1 MDLVVESHSRGI
13 ALHNLCP
20 FYIKLLPSNQV
31 MYIGLPTQTQM
42 ADSVVN
48 PEVLNLDNSFI
59 RKRVSEQVTFSFVD
73 MESKKQK
80 KLMRVWGL
88 LGVTCVLRLLIII
101 KFKFLQL
108 DHNMRKINDFL
119 RIILGECLASLV
131 YRYANPEGVCTTS
144 SNIYCLSV
152 LFF

>member
-20 FYIKLLPSNQV
+20 FYIKLLPLNQV

-88 LGVTCVLRLLIII
+88 LGVTCVL
-101 KFKFLQL
+101 
-108 DHNMRKINDFL
+108 
-119 RIILGECLASLV
+119 
-131 YRYANPEGVCTTS
+131 
-144 SNIYCLSV
+144 
-152 LFF
+152 